1 MNDVPVSIVG
11 NVVSEPRFVVTES
24 GVPLASLRVVS
35 RPRRY
40 DRQRAAWVDGE
51 PNHFTVNCWRTLAEN
66 VASSVGRGDPVVV
79 TGRLRVRAARRDA
92 NGELTRGMS
101 VEVDATSVGHDLR
114 WGTTAYRRMRRETP
128 PAEAALPAMVD
139 APALSSASDT
149 SEARESGEVTRDL
162 DKAA

>member
-11 NVVSEPRFVVTES
+11 NVVNEPRFVVTES
-24 GVPLASLRVVS
+24 SVPLASFRVVS

-40 DRQRAAWVDGE
+40 DRQRGAWVDGE

-66 VASSVGRGDPVVV
+66 VASSIGRGDPVVV

-92 NGELTRGMS
+92 SGELTRGMS

-114 WGTTAYRRMRRETP
+114 WGTTAYRRLRREN
-128 PAEAALPAMVD
+128 A
-139 APALSSASDT
+139 APAQAPLLPSSPAASDSDGT
-149 SEARESGEVTRDL
+149 SESDESARDL

>member
-24 GVPLASLRVVS
+24 SVPLASFRVVS

-40 DRQRAAWVDGE
+40 DRQRGTWVDGE

-66 VASSVGRGDPVVV
+66 VASSIGRGDPVVV
-79 TGRLRVRAARRDA
+79 TGRLRVRAVRRDA
-92 NGELTRGMS
+92 SGELTRGMS

-114 WGTTAYRRMRRETP
+114 WGTTAYRRLRRE
-128 PAEAALPAMVD
+128 PAEAQALP
-139 APALSSASDT
+139 PPLSTASH
-149 SEARESGEVTRDL
+149 SEPGSESDEATRDL
-162 DKAA
+162 DKVA